1 MVCSI
6 VKTTTVRSQFPSR
19 PARTSLLPL
28 PSPLQNTNIPPPQIQ
43 EFIRSGCPN
52 CESFLQLQNSPDTV
66 AECTSAVFDS
76 LITVGDPA
84 TSWVAKWQ
92 RLSTYLPGVYAVK
105 VVGTLPDEVLAV
117 LEDNNIRYV
126 PRDGSAGDED
136 FAG

>member
-1 MVCSI
+1 VLHRQNPHCPFPLALFS
-6 VKTTTVRSQFPSR
+6 VLPPSTNTLSQ
-19 PARTSLLPL
+19 
-28 PSPLQNTNIPPPQIQ
+28 Q

-105 VVGTLPDEVLAV
+105 VVGTLPDEVLSV
-117 LEDNNIRYV
+117 LEDNSIRYV

>member
-1 MVCSI
+1 VLHRQNHHCSFPI
-6 VKTTTVRSQFPSR
+6 PFPS
-19 PARTSLLPL
+19 ARTFPSPLSPL
-28 PSPLQNTNIPPPQIQ
+28 PSKTLTSPIQ

-105 VVGTLPDEVLAV
+105 VVGTLPDEIIQI
-117 LEDNNIRYV
+117 LEDNGVRYM
-126 PRDGSAGDED
+126 PRDGSAGDEEGGT
-136 FAG
+136 AE

>member
-6 VKTTTVRSQFPSR
+6 VKTHTVRSPS
-19 PARTSLLPL
+19 LPPCPPL
-28 PSPLQNTNIPPPQIQ
+28 TLSPIQ

-105 VVGTLPDEVLAV
+105 VVGTLPDEVLSV

-126 PRDGSAGDED
+126 PRDGSTGDED

>member
-1 MVCSI
+1 MLHRQNHHCSFSI
-6 VKTTTVRSQFPSR
+6 PFPS
-19 PARTSLLPL
+19 ARTSLLP
-28 PSPLQNTNIPPPQIQ
+28 PPKNTNIPPSPIQ